1 MNVRK
6 PAIAIGAGITAFLV
20 VAVAV
25 IELLAFEFS
34 AIIGLPIGLLAG
46 IAVAV
51 VVLLK
56 HDDIS
61 DAPRWVAAA
70 LAGFGYGIIA
80 TYAASYVNL
89 VDTQFETTLAIGAV
103 AGVLAVVLA
112 VVQDRQK

>member
-1 MNVRK
+1 MKARR
-6 PAIAIGAGITAFLV
+6 PITAIGAGITVFLV

-25 IELLAFEFS
+25 IELLTFEFS
-34 AIIGLPIGLLAG
+34 ALIGLPIGLIAG

-51 VVLLK
+51 VIFLK

-61 DAPRWVAAA
+61 DALQWVAAA

-80 TYAASYVNL
+80 TSAASYVNL
-89 VDTQFETTLAIGAV
+89 VDSQFETTLAIGAV

-112 VVQDRQK
+112 IGQDR